1 MNTVLPIEAVQV
13 VDETDNTVRTINGIT
28 FHKTTETAWV
38 RPTFEEA
45 KACLVGYYERKI
57 IDYTNQ
63 LKYAERGLESARKL
77 EEPK

>member
-13 VDETDNTVRTINGIT
+13 VDETDNKVKLLNGHVI
-28 FHKTTETAWV
+28 HKNTETVWV
-38 RPTFEEA
+38 RPTFAEA

-63 LKYAERGLESARKL
+63 LKYAERNLESARKL